1 MTARSP
7 NRLKNTTPPKKPLS
21 ILRLVRATWPRPGG
35 KRNCV
40 MNAINHSAAAPNMDR
55 KDPLARRLLKLIGA
69 ENLSLMIALAIM
81 VALICSQT
89 EFFFSARNILNIGQ
103 NMAVMGLIAV
113 GMTLV
118 IVSAGL
124 DISVGSIAGC
134 ASVVCALMVSQAGTV
149 LGGVAFG
156 IGIGAILGLINAT
169 IINYL
174 RVNPVVATLATFSAF
189 RGVAFLI
196 APGGRPVGAL
206 DPNLAWLGSG
216 RILQIGSFP
225 GLPVAF
231 IILIIAAI
239 AGHFIMT
246 STVFGRSIYS
256 MGGNPAAA
264 RLAGIKLT
272 RMRFI
277 IYAISGALSGLAG
290 VIVTARTSSGQ
301 PASGTQGL
309 ELEAITAV
317 FLGGALLAG
326 GKGTIMGTMLAV
338 LLLATLSNGMNL
350 LGIPTF
356 YQLVAKGLLLVI
368 AVAIGQW
375 RLARAERRQ
384 ARLAATGGN

>member
-1 MTARSP
+1 MTDTAQNASP
-7 NRLKNTTPPKKPLS
+7 VKSESLFRRIT
-21 ILRLVRATWPRPGG
+21 
-35 KRNCV
+35 
-40 MNAINHSAAAPNMDR
+40 NA
-55 KDPLARRLLKLIGA
+55 IGA
-69 ENLSLMIALAIM
+69 ENLSLIIALVIM
-81 VALICSQT
+81 VTLIASQS
-89 EFFFSARNILNIGQ
+89 EFFFSPRNLFNIAQ
-103 NMAVMGLIAV
+103 NMAVVGLIAV

-134 ASVVCALMVSQAGTV
+134 ASVVCALVVVSTGSV
-149 LGGVAFG
+149 LGGVGFA
-156 IGIGAILGLINAT
+156 IGIGVILGFINAG
-169 IINYL
+169 IISIL

-196 APGGRPVGAL
+196 APEGRPIGVL
-206 DPNLAWLGSG
+206 DPTFALLGSG
-216 RILQIGSFP
+216 RLFRIGEFP
-225 GLPVAF
+225 GIPIAFVILVVVAVT
-231 IILIIAAI
+231 A
-239 AGHFIMT
+239 HFVMKT
-246 STVFGRSIYS
+246 TVFGRSIYS
-256 MGGNPAAA
+256 MGGNPTAA
-264 RLAGIKLT
+264 RLAGINLN
-272 RMRFI
+272 RMRFY

-290 VIVTARTSSGQ
+290 AIVTARTSSGQ

-326 GKGTIMGTMLAV
+326 GKGTIVGSMLAV

-375 RLARAERRQ
+375 RMARAEQQQ
-384 ARLAATGGN
+384 ARLTAAGA

>member
-1 MTARSP
+1 MSTRSQGSALS
-7 NRLKNTTPPKKPLS
+7 RLT
-21 ILRLVRATWPRPGG
+21 RFV
-35 KRNCV
+35 
-40 MNAINHSAAAPNMDR
+40 
-55 KDPLARRLLKLIGA
+55 GA
-69 ENLSLMIALAIM
+69 ENLSLIIALLLLVLA
-81 VALICSQT
+81 VSSQT
-89 EFFFSARNILNIGQ
+89 EFLFSSRNIFNIAQ
-103 NMAVMGLIAV
+103 NMAVVGLIAV

-118 IVSAGL
+118 IVSNGL

-134 ASVVCALMVSQAGTV
+134 ASVVCALIVTQMGSVPGGLAGGIAIGGV
-149 LGGVAFG
+149 LGLV
-156 IGIGAILGLINAT
+156 NAL

-174 RVNPVVATLATFSAF
+174 RVNAVVATLATMSAF

-196 APGGRPVGAL
+196 APEGRPVGVL
-206 DPNLAWLGSG
+206 DPTFALLGSG
-216 RILQIGSFP
+216 RFLQAGSFP
-225 GLPVAF
+225 GVPIAFAILVGVAVIGYF
-231 IILIIAAI
+231 V
-239 AGHFIMT
+239 MS

-264 RLAGIKLT
+264 RLAGINLN
-272 RMRFI
+272 RMRLW

-326 GKGTIMGTMLAV
+326 GKGTIVGSMLAV
-338 LLLATLSNGMNL
+338 LLLAVLSNGMNL

-356 YQLVAKGLLLVI
+356 YQLVAKGLLLVL

-375 RLARAERRQ
+375 RMAMAEKHQ
-384 ARLAATGGN
+384 ARLTAAGGN

>member
-1 MTARSP
+1 MPTED
-7 NRLKNTTPPKKPLS
+7 KTVS
-21 ILRLVRATWPRPGG
+21 ITEQAAPQMASEGPGIF
-35 KRNCV
+35 KRI
-40 MNAINHSAAAPNMDR
+40 MNAV
-55 KDPLARRLLKLIGA
+55 GA
-69 ENLSLMIALAIM
+69 ENLSLIIALVIM
-81 VALICSQT
+81 VALITTQT
-89 EFFFSARNILNIGQ
+89 EFFFSPRNLMNIGQ
-103 NMAVMGLIAV
+103 NMAVVGLIAV

-134 ASVVCALMVSQAGTV
+134 ASVVCALVVTQMGTV
-149 LGGVAFG
+149 IGGVAFG
-156 IGIGAILGLINAT
+156 MGIGVVLGLINAT
-169 IINYL
+169 IISIL

-196 APGGRPVGAL
+196 APEGRPIGVL
-206 DPNLAWLGSG
+206 DQNLAWLGSG
-216 RILQIGSFP
+216 RLFQTETFP

-231 IILIIAAI
+231 LILIVVAVAA
-239 AGHFIMT
+239 HFVMT

-256 MGGNPAAA
+256 MGGNPVAA
-264 RLAGIKLT
+264 RLAGINLT
-272 RMRFI
+272 RMRYA

-317 FLGGALLAG
+317 FLGGALMAG
-326 GKGTIMGTMLAV
+326 GKGTIVGSMLAV

-356 YQLVAKGLLLVI
+356 YQLVAKGLLLVL

-375 RLARAERRQ
+375 RLARAEKLQ
-384 ARLAATGGN
+384 SKLAAAGK